1 MPAYL
6 VQILIGIIL
15 GAGIIY
21 LCLRTKLK
29 VTQKINDEIALKNE
43 ELKKEY
49 TALNLTVSQLTSQK
63 QELKNSVKD
72 LQDYAD
78 EYYQKNL
85 ELATERLNTSLERA
99 AIKYQEDEQQYQD
112 EYLKTIKESAEAF
125 ANEIMD
131 KKIEIDQLT
140 ERLNSLRASVHAA
153 VEAHKRDLEDK
164 NKAEFYRLQVPESD
178 VREISKLREIIP
190 YLRDKE
196 ALNKVIWKVYY
207 EKPYTDLIGRV
218 VGNKVKT
225 GIYKLTN
232 IKNGMCYV
240 GQAVDIAD
248 RWKTH
253 IKRGCGA
260 EAGGRNKLYPIMYA
274 IGPENFTFEI
284 IEECDRSKLNERED
298 YWQEYFKAKEFGY
311 SIK

>member
-1 MPAYL
+1 M
-6 VQILIGIIL
+6 
-15 GAGIIY
+15 Y
-21 LCLRTKLK
+21 LCLRSKLK
-29 VTQKINDEIALKNE
+29 VTQKINNEIAQANQILKSE
-43 ELKKEY
+43 QTSLEI
-49 TALNLTVSQLTSQK
+49 AIHQLTSQK
-63 QELKNSVKD
+63 QELNNSVKD
-72 LQDYAD
+72 LQTYAN
-78 EYYQKNL
+78 EYYLKNM
-85 ELATERLNTSLERA
+85 ELANERLETSLERA
-99 AIKYQEDEQQYQD
+99 AQKYQQDEEDYKD

-125 ANEIMD
+125 ANDIMD
-131 KKIEIDQLT
+131 KKEEIDRLS
-140 ERLNSLRASVHAA
+140 EILNSLRSSVHAA

-164 NKAEFYRLQVPESD
+164 NKAEFYKLQVPESD

-218 VGNKVKT
+218 IGNKTKT

-232 IKNGMCYV
+232 TQNGMCYV

-260 EAGGRNKLYPIMYA
+260 EAGGRNKLYPVMYA

-284 IEECDRSKLNERED
+284 VEECDRSKLNERED

>member
-6 VQILIGIIL
+6 VPILIGIIL

-21 LCLRTKLK
+21 LCLRKKLK
-29 VTQKINDEIALKNE
+29 VTQTINDEIALKNQ
-43 ELKKEY
+43 ELQKEQ
-49 TALNLTVSQLTSQK
+49 TTLNLAISQLTSQK

-99 AIKYQEDEQQYQD
+99 AEKYQQDEQEYQD

-125 ANEIMD
+125 ANEVMD
-131 KKIEIDQLT
+131 KKLEIDQLT
-140 ERLNSLRASVHAA
+140 DTLNTLRASVHAA

-164 NKAEFYRLQVPESD
+164 NKVEFYRLQVPESD
-178 VREISKLREIIP
+178 VKEIKVLREVIPKLRDP
-190 YLRDKE
+190 E
-196 ALNKVIWKVYY
+196 ALNKVVWKVYY

-218 VGNKVKT
+218 VGNKTKT

-232 IKNGMCYV
+232 IENGMCYV

-260 EAGGRNKLYPIMYA
+260 ESGGRNKLYPAMYA